1 MARRER
7 LVAFAP
13 NPRGDGAWAV
23 DRKGN
28 IFAFGT
34 APEFRE
40 VPEPVPW
47 RGGPFVAIASTP
59 SGQGVWILDSK
70 GNLLAY
76 GDATELRSA
85 RSSDDKSGR

>member
-7 LVAFAP
+7 LVALAL

-28 IFAFGT
+28 VFAFGM

-40 VPEPVPW
+40 VPEPQPW
-47 RGGPFVAIASTP
+47 RGGP
-59 SGQGVWILDSK
+59 WWR
-70 GNLLAY
+70 LLPLQVVRECGYLTAKE
-76 GDATELRSA
+76 TSSRSA
-85 RSSDDKSGR
+85 MLRNFRE